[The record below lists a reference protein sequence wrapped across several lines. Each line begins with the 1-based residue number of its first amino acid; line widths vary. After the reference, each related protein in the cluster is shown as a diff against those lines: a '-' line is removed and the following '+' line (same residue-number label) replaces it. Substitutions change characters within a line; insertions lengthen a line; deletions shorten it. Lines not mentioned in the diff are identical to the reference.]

1 MAVIEGGISANLAE
15 VDANSR
21 MKVNL
26 AASDDAAQVG
36 AVRFYS
42 DNDPVSDFIVSPETD
57 ADYRLRIAQESV
69 YDWETFNYTA
79 QNTGKYIYRNS
90 TMTNTWSTAG
100 LTTNSANTLLPGGT
114 LFQSYAYFPLIGA
127 SQLYGEFEGS
137 VNAATTTNMVIDFGF
152 FLAASTTPFAP
163 TDGILFRLTAAGWQG
178 VINFNGTETTA
189 ALVSDAVA
197 FVHVINRKYQFQ
209 IVANE
214 QEVRFWIDGTLYAT
228 ISTPV
233 GQGQPCMAGSLPLAL
248 RHANTSTAGAAISF
262 VLNDYAVSIGGPSMA
277 ERPSVIG
284 QKALGSYQGL
294 SGGTMGSLASYA
306 NNVNPTA
313 AAPSNTAVTANLPVG
328 LGGQGAVIAA
338 VAAVTDGIWGS
349 YLIPAGTVSVQGRR
363 LVLRGVCID
372 AVNTGAAVAT
382 TATTVQFS
390 LAFGHTGVSLATL
403 EAATTKAA
411 RRVALGYMTWPV
423 GAAIGAQPQS
433 GPLDV
438 DFGDAPIYVNP
449 GEYVQLVGK
458 FLVGTATASQTINFV
473 WRPVYGWE

>member
-1 MAVIEGGISANLAE
+1 
-15 VDANSR
+15 
-21 MKVNL
+21 
-26 AASDDAAQVG
+26 
-36 AVRFYS
+36 VRFYS
-42 DNDPVSDFIVSPETD
+42 DNDPVSDLIVSPETD
-57 ADYRLRIAQESV
+57 DDYRLRIAQESV

-79 QNTGKYIYRNS
+79 QNTGKHIYRNS

-100 LTTNSANTLLPGGT
+100 LTTNSANTVLPGGT
-114 LFQSYAYFPLIGA
+114 LVQSYAYFPLIGA
-127 SQLYGEFEGS
+127 SQIYGEFAGS

-152 FLAASTTPFAP
+152 FLASPTTPFTP
-163 TDGILFRLTAAGWQG
+163 TDGILFRLTSAGWQG

-189 ALVSDAVA
+189 ALVSDAVP

-228 ISTPV
+228 ISTPT
-233 GQGQPCMAGSLPLAL
+233 GQGQPFMAGSLPVSL
-248 RHANTSTAGAAISF
+248 RHANASTPNANISF
-262 VLNDYAVSIGGPSMA
+262 VLNDYSVSIGGPAMA

-313 AAPSNTAVTANLPVG
+313 AAPGNASLTANLPNG

-349 YLIPAGTVSVQGRR
+349 YLVPAGTVSVQGRR
-363 LVLRGVCID
+363 LVLRGVRID

-403 EAATTKAA
+403 EAATTKSA
-411 RRVALGYMTWPV
+411 RRLALGYMTWPV
-423 GAAIGAQPQS
+423 GAAIGAQPQT
-433 GPLDV
+433 GALAV
-438 DFGDAPIYVNP
+438 DFGDAPVYVNP
-449 GEYVQLVGK
+449 GEYVQLVAK

-473 WRPVYGWE
+473 WQPVYGWE